1 MIEAGC
7 IKKCP
12 VCESSSFKVHLSA
25 RDADGMFNAPFNLL
39 RCDLCG
45 FIFLGEVIKSD
56 SLYTEAYYRNPK
68 AFLGPL
74 FDFALH
80 IFILDRIKLIERY
93 RKAPGKILDIGC
105 GDGSFL
111 MAIKEKGWDAL
122 GIDTSAAGRG
132 YMADKKL
139 PILKGNF
146 LDADISPESMDAVTY
161 WYSFEHLANP
171 VEYLEK
177 TYRTLKKGG
186 ILVISVQNIE
196 SLQALFSGDKWFHL
210 DIPRHILHFSPSTL
224 RKALLNSGF
233 EILTIDHRSL
243 QMNIFGWYQSLFN
256 LLCCQPNFV
265 YNLLKRGHIDSKR
278 MPVSLLITLLGT
290 PFILPA
296 SLMLS
301 KIEEFCGRGG
311 IINAI
316 AKKRI

>member
-12 VCESSSFKVHLSA
+12 VCESSSFKAHFST
-25 RDADGMFNAPFNLL
+25 RDADRLFDAPFNLL

-56 SLYTEAYYRNPK
+56 TLYTEAYYRNPK
-68 AFLGPL
+68 AFLEPF
-74 FDFALH
+74 FDFALY

-93 RKAPGKILDIGC
+93 KRGAGKILDIGC

-111 MAIKEKGWDAL
+111 LNIKKRGWDVL
-122 GIDTSAAGRG
+122 GVDTSAAGQD
-132 YMADKKL
+132 YMVNKKL
-139 PILKGNF
+139 PILKGDF
-146 LDADISPESMDAVTY
+146 LNADIEPESMDAITY

-171 VEYLEK
+171 GEYLEK
-177 TYRTLKKGG
+177 TYRTLKKSG

-196 SLQALFSGDKWFHL
+196 SLQAAFSGNKWFHL
-210 DIPRHILHFSPSTL
+210 DVPRHILHFSPSTL
-224 RKALLNSGF
+224 KKILSSSGF
-233 EILTIDHRSL
+233 EILAIEHRSL
-243 QMNIFGWYQSLFN
+243 QMNIFGWYQSLLN
-256 LLCCQPNFV
+256 LLGCQPNFL
-265 YNLLKRGHIDSKR
+265 YNLLKRGHIDSGKAL
-278 MPVSLLITLLGT
+278 PSLLITLLGT

-296 SLMLS
+296 SLILS
-301 KIEEFCGRGG
+301 GIEECCGRGG